1 MKLATAATPTVHQA
15 RTKAGKTGMKEVTS
29 PLTRVRREKRRMDL
43 REENSVSQS
52 DLSQDSVGRYLFLPH
67 ISDTIPARKVPTA
80 NPEMKIILAMTVRLA
95 LWQTSWNS
103 VVTVS
108 SQKEVS

>member
-43 REENSVSQS
+43 REKKSVMS

-80 NPEMKIILAMTVRLA
+80 NPEKKIILAMTVRLA

-108 SQKEVS
+108 IQKEVS

>member
-1 MKLATAATPTVHQA
+1 
-15 RTKAGKTGMKEVTS
+15 
-29 PLTRVRREKRRMDL
+29 MDL
-43 REENSVSQS
+43 REEKSVMS
-52 DLSQDSVGRYLFLPH
+52 DLSQNSLGHYLFLPH

-80 NPEMKIILAMTVRLA
+80 NPEKKIILAMTVRLA

-108 SQKEVS
+108 SQKAVS